1 MRTLAGYLKGLRYAL
16 RRLRNGRRPPPPM
29 NINSLNNAMLY
40 EHLRTLNGRNLAR
53 MMATSR
59 KYRNFIRADPRLM
72 ARINQARIQA
82 NRNLTRRRINARVA
96 HIATTWGPNW
106 ALEPQHINHV
116 VHLAMARN
124 NHPLNNNQIM
134 QIIFNVMH

>member
-1 MRTLAGYLKGLRYAL
+1 
-16 RRLRNGRRPPPPM
+16 M

-72 ARINQARIQA
+72 ARINQTK
-82 NRNLTRRRINARVA
+82 RNITRERINQEVA
-96 HIATTWGPNW
+96 AVAAIGHGQW
-106 ALEPQHINHV
+106 ALRPQHVNILVNR
-116 VHLAMARN
+116 AMRRV
-124 NHPLNNNQIM
+124 NHPLTRQEIFRIIHNIM
-134 QIIFNVMH
+134 R